1 MPAHVLLSN
10 WNVVAT
16 CGVSLLPSCDAHVR
30 SELFQPVAYAPL
42 RCFRY
47 VSQPAGRAELE
58 QQKAATSEKLA
69 GAVIPAMSE
78 AKEQMQARVQS
89 GLDKELAEDARESAR
104 ETTTDG
110 LFTNVMHQQLVT
122 AAHGRTAAEGAL
134 EQTVKQGHEFEIH
147 EDEKNLAGKVLA
159 HKAAGVKG
167 VEHRDH
173 QFEEQLKKMNSE
185 AEYRV
190 ERERKAK
197 AMLAVA
203 GAVPNGIAASPRH
216 PPRLRAWGNSRTC
229 CLQRAKC

>member
-1 MPAHVLLSN
+1 VSTHVRLSN
-10 WNVVAT
+10 RNAVAT

-30 SELFQPVAYAPL
+30 SELFRPVAYAPL

-58 QQKAATSEKLA
+58 QQKAAISEKLA
-69 GAVIPAMSE
+69 GAVIPAMS
-78 AKEQMQARVQS
+78 AGKEQMQARVQS

-104 ETTTDG
+104 ETTPDG

-122 AAHGRTAAEGAL
+122 VANGRTAAEGAL

-147 EDEKNLAGKVLA
+147 EDEKNLAGKMLA
-159 HKAAGVKG
+159 HKVAGVKG

-173 QFEEQLKKMNSE
+173 EFEEQLKKMKSE

-203 GAVPNGIAASPRH
+203 GAVPKGIAASPRH
-216 PPRLRAWGNSRTC
+216 PPRLRAWGNSRT
-229 CLQRAKC
+229 